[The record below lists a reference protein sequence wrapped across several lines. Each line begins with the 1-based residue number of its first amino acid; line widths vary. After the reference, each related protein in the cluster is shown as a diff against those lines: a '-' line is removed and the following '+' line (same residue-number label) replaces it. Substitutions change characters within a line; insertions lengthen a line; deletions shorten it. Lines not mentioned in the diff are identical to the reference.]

1 MCPRLH
7 LKPVKLTMRTIKPD
21 RENINLILA
30 MCFLAAVVLCQ
41 FQIASAADYPAVSGP
56 CNFSFPRDHASH
68 PDYRIEWWYYTGNL
82 CAEDG
87 SRYGFQLTFFRV
99 GTVPANKERPSTGKP
114 SAWRADQVIVVHA
127 ALSDIS
133 SKEFLHSDKMS
144 RAALGLAGAREAD
157 GRFEIFIDGC
167 NAAITPALHH
177 LGAKAADFSF
187 SLDLAALKGPVA
199 HGDAGWSMKGEGPG
213 EASCYYSI
221 SRLEVSGNVAVGG
234 RERPVRGTAWMDHE
248 FSSAPLNPRFAG
260 WDWFG
265 LQFSDGTELMVYLM
279 REKNGKYG
287 MVSSG
292 TFVDR
297 EGKPARLFS
306 GDFRLLTLK
315 TWKSPHSGAL
325 YPASWLLE
333 VIPLDLR
340 IKIIPNLADQ
350 EMQTARSTHITYWEG
365 SVRAEGSGA
374 QGRAVDGE
382 GYAELTGYAG
392 AVWF

>member
-1 MCPRLH
+1 
-7 LKPVKLTMRTIKPD
+7 
-21 RENINLILA
+21 
-30 MCFLAAVVLCQ
+30 
-41 FQIASAADYPAVSGP
+41 
-56 CNFSFPRDHASH
+56 
-68 PDYRIEWWYYTGNL
+68 
-82 CAEDG
+82 
-87 SRYGFQLTFFRV
+87 
-99 GTVPANKERPSTGKP
+99 
-114 SAWRADQVIVVHA
+114 
-127 ALSDIS
+127 
-133 SKEFLHSDKMS
+133 
-144 RAALGLAGAREAD
+144 
-157 GRFEIFIDGC
+157 
-167 NAAITPALHH
+167 
-177 LGAKAADFSF
+177 
-187 SLDLAALKGPVA
+187 
-199 HGDAGWSMKGEGPG
+199 
-213 EASCYYSI
+213 
-221 SRLEVSGNVAVGG
+221 
-234 RERPVRGTAWMDHE
+234 
-248 FSSAPLNPRFAG
+248 
-260 WDWFG
+260 
-265 LQFSDGTELMVYLM
+265 MVYLM

-374 QGRAVDGE
+374 HGRAVDGE